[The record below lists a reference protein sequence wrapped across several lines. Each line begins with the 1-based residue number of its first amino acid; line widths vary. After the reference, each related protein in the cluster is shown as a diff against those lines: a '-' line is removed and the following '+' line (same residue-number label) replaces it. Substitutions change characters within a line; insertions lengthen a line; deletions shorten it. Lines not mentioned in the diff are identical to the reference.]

1 MKETIYTVKGYNH
14 ETNENDFIFFTG
26 NKKEVETYIENYIDE
41 VYISFLD
48 FINMFTVLK
57 GNDEVSLKEK
67 TIVFI
72 D

>member
-1 MKETIYTVKGYNH
+1 MKETIYTVKGYNDD
-14 ETNENDFIFFTG
+14 TNENDFIFFTG

-67 TIVFI
+67 IIVLI